1 MSIDITRS
9 RAEAMN
15 LLFLD
20 AYFEP
25 ETIAYTHLEKDLLEG
40 LVQKNNRV
48 QIICPIPT
56 RGISDSIRNVYKSRK
71 HEKLYGGRVTVRRF
85 WAPQEGKNP
94 VVRACRYFWCNFRS
108 YQIGT
113 RVKNANVVFSNSTPP
128 TQGILSVMVA
138 RRLSKKYKRKVP
150 FIYNLQD
157 VFPDSLVNTGMTRK
171 GSLLW
176 KIGRK
181 IENYT
186 YKNADRIIVI
196 SEGFKRN
203 IMAKG
208 VPEEKIEVISNWI
221 DLDSVHP
228 VGRQDNKLI
237 SEFSIDSSKFLVVYA
252 GNFGATQ
259 GADVVLKAAEKL
271 NDEMDIQF
279 VIFGGGAYFEEAKK
293 EAEKLDNVFIHE
305 LMPSD
310 RISEVY
316 SLGNVALITCK
327 PGTGNAGMPS
337 KMWSIMACNTP
348 IIASFDTDSDLADVI
363 KESGAGMCVEPED
376 VDALVNMIKSE
387 QVEQKFGIQKV
398 VNLREYVQLKASKR
412 ICVDKYMNVIY
423 SLLIE
428 N

>member
-1 MSIDITRS
+1 MNIDTMRS
-9 RAEAMN
+9 KDRMMN

-25 ETIAYTHLEKDLLEG
+25 ETIAYTHLEKDLVGG

-48 QIICPIPT
+48 QIICPVPT
-56 RGISDSIRNVYKSRK
+56 RGISDSVKNKYKKRK
-71 HEKLYGGRVTVRRF
+71 YEKLYSGRVTVRRF

-94 VVRACRYFWCNFRS
+94 VARAFRYFWCNLRS

-113 RVKNANVVFSNSTPP
+113 RIKKADIVFSNSTPP
-128 TQGILSVMVA
+128 TQGVLSAMVA
-138 RRLSKKYKRKVP
+138 KNLSKKYKRKLS

-157 VFPDSLVNTGMTRK
+157 IFPDSLVNTGMTKK

-186 YKNADRIIVI
+186 YKNADKIVVI

-228 VGRQDNKLI
+228 VDRKDNKLI
-237 SEFSIDSSKFLVVYA
+237 SEFGIDSNKFFVVYA
-252 GNFGATQ
+252 GNFGAAQ
-259 GADVVLKAAEKL
+259 GADIVLKAAEKL
-271 NDEMDIQF
+271 KDKHDIQF
-279 VIFGGGAYFEEAKK
+279 VIFGGGAYFDEAKK
-293 EAEKLDNVFIHE
+293 EAASMDNVFIHD
-305 LMPSD
+305 LMPTD

-316 SLGNVALITCK
+316 SLGDVALITCK

-337 KMWSIMACNTP
+337 KTWSIMACNTP

-363 KESGAGMCVEPED
+363 RNSGAGKCVEPGN
-376 VDALVNMIKSE
+376 VDALVKAIEATCSAWKAGLHKSE
-387 QVEQKFGIQKV
+387 
-398 VNLREYVQLKASKR
+398 NLREYVGLNASKE
-412 ICVDKYMNVIY
+412 ICVERYIEVIKAQC
-423 SLLIE
+423 
-428 N
+428 NK